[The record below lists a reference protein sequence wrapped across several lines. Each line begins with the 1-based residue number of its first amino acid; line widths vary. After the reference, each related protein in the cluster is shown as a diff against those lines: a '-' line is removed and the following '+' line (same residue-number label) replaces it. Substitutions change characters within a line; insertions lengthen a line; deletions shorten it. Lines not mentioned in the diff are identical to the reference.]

1 MRNLPTSAWSENK
14 KRLQIGLGMKQI
26 ETETSPLTL
35 FMQKSWRS
43 ASHREALSMT
53 PLQRAAANSESFK
66 PKRIASL
73 RPRRLLPGNECGRAE
88 TARCHER
95 TSALTP
101 SAVEVEAG
109 DVVAGLSIVPLA
121 LPPATE
127 LIPMAMAARGS
138 DQEQSIK
145 KALTES
151 ATANSSQIFVNRNC
165 AHRA

>member
-66 PKRIASL
+66 PKGLLPWGRGGFCQGMSVDERRPRGATNERPLSPHQPSKSKQEMSWRGYQLSRSLCL
-73 RPRRLLPGNECGRAE
+73 RP
-88 TARCHER
+88 
-95 TSALTP
+95 
-101 SAVEVEAG
+101 
-109 DVVAGLSIVPLA
+109 LS
-121 LPPATE
+121 
-127 LIPMAMAARGS
+127 
-138 DQEQSIK
+138 
-145 KALTES
+145 
-151 ATANSSQIFVNRNC
+151 
-165 AHRA
+165 